1 MYMGILQE
9 IQLQLLHGPGCER
22 YPYLEMEETCAN
34 DNLFNVILISD
45 LKMYNLNQSYSVL
58 LYNNTHFLQMI

>member
-1 MYMGILQE
+1 MGLLQE
-9 IQLQLLHGPGCER
+9 IQLQFLHGPGCER

-34 DNLFNVILISD
+34 ENLLDVTFN
-45 LKMYNLNQSYSVL
+45 YNLNQSYSVL